1 MRSLLRIV
9 SDETVTSLDVMF
21 GCVSGFLLAEVV
33 RTSRL
38 FMKIDIVTDTF
49 SPDVNGVAM
58 TLGRLSE
65 GLRERGHRVHVIRTG
80 EGKRGETIAAS
91 VPLPGYKEVRV
102 GLPGPF
108 KLRKRWMR
116 KRPDA
121 IYVATESPLGKSAV
135 KAAKALGIPVAT
147 GFHTNFHEYMERY
160 SLGGLRPMAMAY
172 LKRFHDRADCTLA
185 PSPELVE
192 MLKEEGFK
200 EVYLLGRG
208 VDTVLFDPAKR
219 SESLRGDW
227 GARPGSPVAIVV
239 GRVAAEKNLDLA
251 VRSFEAMKETVP
263 DLQCVIVG
271 DGPVREKYAAKHPW
285 IHFTGVQTGEDLA
298 EHYASAD
305 ILLFPSETETFGN
318 VVLEG
323 MASGLVTVSYDYAAA
338 ARFVKQAENGLKA
351 KKGDAEGFV
360 AQAKAAL
367 TMRPGHELRIAA
379 RELAVTQGW
388 GAIVEEFENR
398 LKTISGKVSSLPM
411 RHIRVPSPGK
421 NGKALFRTVF
431 LSDIHLGTPD
441 SKATEVVNFLKQLRC
456 EKLVLN
462 GDIVDGWALK
472 RGSKWA
478 PRHSRVI
485 RKILKMSEKDKT
497 EVIYLRGNH
506 DDILERFLPFAFG
519 KIRFTKEYIHTA
531 ANERRYLVVH
541 GDGFDS
547 VSTNHKWL
555 ASLGAVGYDTLLH
568 FNRWYNKWRE
578 WQGKEYFSL
587 SKTVKARVK
596 SAVSFIDKY
605 EELLQEL
612 ATYRKCDGI
621 ICGHIHTPEDKQVG
635 DVHYLNSGDWVES
648 LTAIV
653 EHHDGRM
660 ELIEYEKFMAER
672 AALIPTQS
680 VSPQGRK
687 ISPMGDRQLPP
698 AGEVLVANPL

>member
-1 MRSLLRIV
+1 
-9 SDETVTSLDVMF
+9 
-21 GCVSGFLLAEVV
+21 
-33 RTSRL
+33 
-38 FMKIDIVTDTF
+38 MKIDIVTDTF
-49 SPDVNGVAM
+49 LPDVNGVAM

-65 GLRERGHRVHVIRTG
+65 GLRQRGHRVHVIRTG
-80 EGKRGETIAAS
+80 EGKCGDTIVAS
-91 VPLPGYKEVRV
+91 VPMQGYKEARD

-108 KLRKRWMR
+108 KLRKRWIR

-160 SLGGLRPMAMAY
+160 SLGSLRPMAMAY

-192 MLKEEGFK
+192 RLKEEGFK

-208 VDTVLFDPAKR
+208 VDTTLFDPAKR
-219 SESLRGDW
+219 SESLRGSW
-227 GARPGSPVAIVV
+227 GATPGAPVAIVV

-263 DLQCVIVG
+263 DLQCVIIG
-271 DGPVREKYAAKHPW
+271 DGPVREKFAAKHPW
-285 IHFTGVQTGEDLA
+285 IHFAGVRTGEDLA
-298 EHYASAD
+298 KHYASAD

-323 MASGLVTVSYDYAAA
+323 MASGLATVSYDYAAA
-338 ARFVKQAENGLKA
+338 ARFVKHGENGLKA
-351 KKGDAEGFV
+351 EKGDAEGFI

-367 TMRPGHELRIAA
+367 AIRTGHGMRITA
-379 RELAVTQGW
+379 RELAETQGW
-388 GAIVEEFENR
+388 GAVVVEFENR
-398 LKTISGKVSSLPM
+398 LKSICGNGAPRPI
-411 RHIRVPSPGK
+411 RHIRPPKLGK
-421 NGKALFRTVF
+421 NGKAIFRTVF
-431 LSDIHLGTPD
+431 ISDIHLGTPD
-441 SKATEVVNFLKQLRC
+441 SKATEVVNFLKQIRC

-506 DDILERFLPFAFG
+506 DDILERFLPLAFG

-531 ANERRYLVVH
+531 ANKSRYLVVH

-555 ASLGAVGYDTLLH
+555 ASLGAVGYDSLLR

-587 SKTVKARVK
+587 SKKVKAKVK

-612 ATYRKCDGI
+612 AIHRKCDGI

-660 ELIEYEKFMAER
+660 ELIDYESFMAER
-672 AALIPTQS
+672 AAMIPEETMAS
-680 VSPQGRK
+680 ERPE
-687 ISPMGDRQLPP
+687 ISPMSDRLPSA